1 MAFWQSMQRIY
12 GTHAWQGLHIPA
24 QFEDDEGMKK
34 PDLLAPRLTYCRNLP
49 HAWHASY
56 DALIDRLRVSG
67 ATDGA
72 PDVGYVMPDFA
83 LPDVTGNLRRL
94 TDLLAE
100 GPAVLSFNRGSWCP
114 YCEQEIG
121 AWSDHREALIAA
133 GARLIIVTP
142 ETGGRM
148 TALAEIAG
156 DGAVVL
162 CDLNMGVA
170 MANGLAF
177 PVGSA
182 ILEEYLAMGF
192 DLSEINGSASGFLP
206 VPATFLLDRSRKV
219 HFAFADP
226 DFSQRA
232 EPETVLAVLSSML
245 QAE

>member
-1 MAFWQSMQRIY
+1 MW
-12 GTHAWQGLHIPA
+12 
-24 QFEDDEGMKK
+24 K
-34 PDLLAPRLTYCRNLP
+34 PDLLAPRSTDCRNLP
-49 HAWHASY
+49 HAWRASY
-56 DALIDRLRVSG
+56 DVLIDRLRVLG

-83 LPDVTGNLRRL
+83 LPDVAGNLRRL

-100 GPAVLSFNRGSWCP
+100 GPQCSASTVAVGAPIASRKS
-114 YCEQEIG
+114 G

-192 DLSEINGSASGFLP
+192 DLSEINGSANGS
-206 VPATFLLDRSRKV
+206 PA
-219 HFAFADP
+219 
-226 DFSQRA
+226 RA
-232 EPETVLAVLSSML
+232 GHLS
-245 QAE
+245 A